1 MKYLRPVNFYEE
13 IFKEILKK
21 EDHLKPGRLLGL
33 AVSDKYVSLAV
44 SDWKNKTAVPLRA
57 VDRQEIN
64 MSSMADMIQSLI
76 PEHNLVG
83 FIVGSTYPRPMDAQ
97 IKKFIDDLRKTGKV
111 KDLTYTFWDYGI
123 TSKDAEFVFD
133 QHLKYV
139 LESLNQPL
147 DKSKIIMEKCYAI
160 SALQGYLDCT
170 NKMVKE
176 DWDGYCTNPSSWLQ
190 VDAKKSSQE
199 DWDGYC
205 TDPSSWLHVD
215 AKKCLQEDG
224 VGYYTDTSSWLMVKA
239 PTTSTQPIGDDI
251 TSSLYASCGR
261 F

>member
-21 EDHLKPGRLLGL
+21 EDYLKPGRLLGL

-57 VDRQEIN
+57 VDRQEVN
-64 MSSMADMIQSLI
+64 MSSMADMIQSL
-76 PEHNLVG
+76 
-83 FIVGSTYPRPMDAQ
+83 DAQ
-97 IKKFIDDLRKTGKV
+97 IEKFIDDLRKTGKV
-111 KDLTYTFWDYGI
+111 KGLTYTFWDYGI
-123 TSKDAEFVFD
+123 T
-133 QHLKYV
+133 LK
-139 LESLNQPL
+139 
-147 DKSKIIMEKCYAI
+147 
-160 SALQGYLDCT
+160 GYLDCT

-215 AKKCLQEDG
+215 AKKCSQEDCI
-224 VGYYTDTSSWLMVKA
+224 GYYTDTSSWLLVNGK
-239 PTTSTQPIGDDI
+239 IC
-251 TSSLYASCGR
+251 SLE
-261 F
+261 